1 MRDSSKIGLQALI
14 AVAAISGLAGV
25 QSLPRRRS
33 SPYRPNPPKQ
43 DTALAQQIAAH
54 NKAVD
59 AKNAAK
65 RERRALKKAL
75 AK

>member
-14 AVAAISGLAGV
+14 AVAAISG
-25 QSLPRRRS
+25 
-33 SPYRPNPPKQ
+33 NPPKQ

-54 NKAVD
+54 NRAVD
-59 AKNAAK
+59 AKNADK